1 MPNFMNR
8 MVSPGAWDIS
18 VIVVWLLVAAVIVV
32 LGVLT
37 YRLLAG
43 GGRDRPG
50 AHGTPGAGEGEG
62 GDAVGSLER
71 RYAAGQIDD
80 EEFER
85 RRETILAGRER
96 SG

>member
-1 MPNFMNR
+1 MSNFMNR
-8 MVSPGAWDIS
+8 MVSPGAWDVS
-18 VIVVWLLVAAVIVV
+18 VIVVWLLVVLVIVA
-32 LGVLT
+32 LGVLL
-37 YRLLAG
+37 YRLLAEG
-43 GGRDRPG
+43 ASGAPG
-50 AHGTPGAGEGEG
+50 LHGTRRAHGG